1 MAYITINGLDHFR
14 VSTFSWAS
22 QYKITLSWDLL
33 DWIAGMYGIPCLFS
47 NFITTPELSGA
58 TALYISPDI
67 YHTQITECSLE
78 TFLYISEFS
87 LCIERLPNSYS
98 VSSHPNFYNGSDSF
112 SEHISRA
119 LPTEMIFYLLRSIP
133 SESLILYSGN
143 LKFEIL
149 EAIVKWLQVSVS
161 EYATD
166 QSEI

>member
-1 MAYITINGLDHFR
+1 MAVSVSNVNLMERVCHLTNKIYREILRITTNELERPRMTYITIYGLDHVR

-33 DWIAGMYGIPCLFS
+33 DWMAGMYGIPW
-47 NFITTPELSGA
+47 
-58 TALYISPDI
+58 
-67 YHTQITECSLE
+67 
-78 TFLYISEFS
+78 
-87 LCIERLPNSYS
+87 
-98 VSSHPNFYNGSDSF
+98 SDSF

-119 LPTEMIFYLLRSIP
+119 LPTEMKFYLLRSIP

-143 LKFEIL
+143 LKFDML
-149 EAIVKWLQVSVS
+149 EAIIKWLQVSVS

>member
-1 MAYITINGLDHFR
+1 MPLPCISARIFIIPKLQNVHWRHF
-14 VSTFSWAS
+14 
-22 QYKITLSWDLL
+22 
-33 DWIAGMYGIPCLFS
+33 
-47 NFITTPELSGA
+47 
-58 TALYISPDI
+58 
-67 YHTQITECSLE
+67 
-78 TFLYISEFS
+78 YISEFS

-143 LKFEIL
+143 LKFEML
-149 EAIVKWLQVSVS
+149 EAIIKWLQVSVS